1 MTDANYDADD
11 YDADIAA
18 DLPAHE
24 QTYTAFNRLVL
35 FAVLHIV
42 LMLVCL
48 AFAFVGHM
56 PILAIVL
63 GLGGTLALIAGF
75 ALALA

>member
-1 MTDANYDADD
+1 MTDANYDAD
-11 YDADIAA
+11 ANLVA

-35 FAVLHIV
+35 FAILHII

-48 AFAFVGHM
+48 ALAFVGHM

-75 ALALA
+75 ALVLP

>member
-1 MTDANYDADD
+1 MTHANYDADL
-11 YDADIAA
+11 AA

-24 QTYTAFNRLVL
+24 HTYTAFNRLVL
-35 FAVLHIV
+35 FAILHVV

-48 AFAFVGHM
+48 ALAFVGHM
-56 PILAIVL
+56 PVLAIVL

-75 ALALA
+75 VLTLA